1 MAAVINAKPSSLTR
15 CSMGIGKP
23 VLLHKIEGQISRVNG
38 IHLLSTEEG
47 VLTISDDRSLRV
59 YLKRDNEQFWPSIYH
74 YLPFSPSSM
83 HFDEYKLRLFVGLI
97 NGSVYEYKV
106 AEDMNSLSEQRHWM
120 AHLSLVTSVL
130 YSPEAELIFSCSK
143 DKTTVWHCS
152 ETSLFIC
159 DERQS
164 VKVFAVVGSYTGE
177 SGFTAL
183 EFDVS
188 SKFVFLGDSG
198 GGVILLRLNG
208 SEANVV
214 TTLSAHTSGLYEL
227 EFILAIC
234 CIYVTVLTK
243 HDLAH
248 HDTITSLAW
257 DSERQLLF
265 SAGADHLV
273 IMWDIGGKKGQAF
286 ELNAHNNRL
295 TCLRYAQ
302 HKKRLFS
309 ADEDGSLVC
318 WDMTAKRVE
327 TPGWKTSD
335 SCQLCDSPFFWN
347 FREMWDKK
355 VVGLRQHH
363 CRTCGNAVCAKCCA
377 NTTRY
382 PPMGY
387 ELPVRICNACQSRM
401 QQFPDQ
407 FDLTSLAVISKLHQG
422 IICMHLQESTGRLV
436 TAGSDRILM
445 IWDVKQ
451 LV

>member
-1 MAAVINAKPSSLTR
+1 MIICVVVFGGESEIEGVSREQYMAAVINAKPSSMIR

-38 IHLLSTEEG
+38 VHLLSTEEG
-47 VLTISDDRSLRV
+47 VLTISDDRSLRI

-74 YLPFSPSSM
+74 YLPFSPNSM
-83 HFDEYKLRLFVGLI
+83 HFDEHKLRLFIGLI
-97 NGSVYEYKV
+97 NGSVYEYKI
-106 AEDMNSLSEQRHWM
+106 AEDMNSLSEQRHWL
-120 AHLSLVTSVL
+120 AHLSLVTAVL
-130 YSPEAELIFSCSK
+130 YSQEAELIFSCSK

-152 ETSLFIC
+152 ETS
-159 DERQS
+159 
-164 VKVFAVVGSYTGE
+164 VKMGYYTGE

-183 EFDVS
+183 EFDAS
-188 SKFVFLGDSG
+188 SKFVFLGDSVG
-198 GGVILLRLNG
+198 AIILLRLNG
-208 SEANVV
+208 SEINVV
-214 TTLSAHTSGLYEL
+214 TTLSAHTN
-227 EFILAIC
+227 
-234 CIYVTVLTK
+234 
-243 HDLAH
+243 
-248 HDTITSLAW
+248 TITSLAW

-286 ELNAHNNRL
+286 ELKAGGIPRMLHLNFSAHNNRL
-295 TCLRYAQ
+295 TCLQYAQ
-302 HKKRLFS
+302 HKKRLFRQ
-309 ADEDGSLVC
+309 
-318 WDMTAKRVE
+318 M
-327 TPGWKTSD
+327 KT
-335 SCQLCDSPFFWN
+335 
-347 FREMWDKK
+347 E

-407 FDLTSLAVISKLHQG
+407 FDLTSLAVVSKLRQG
-422 IICMHLQESTGRLV
+422 VMCMHLQESTGRLV

>member
-1 MAAVINAKPSSLTR
+1 MAAIINARPSSLTQ
-15 CSMGIGKP
+15 CSLGTGKP

-38 IHLLSTEEG
+38 VHLLSTEEG

-74 YLPFSPSSM
+74 YLPFSPNSM
-83 HFDEYKLRLFVGLI
+83 YLDEDKLFVGLI
-97 NGSVYEYKV
+97 NGSVYEYKI

-120 AHLSLVTSVL
+120 THLSMVTAVL

-152 ETSLFIC
+152 ETS
-159 DERQS
+159 
-164 VKVFAVVGSYTGE
+164 VKMGSYAGE

-183 EFDVS
+183 EFDVP

-198 GGVILLRLNG
+198 GSIILLRLNG
-208 SEANVV
+208 SEANIV
-214 TTLSAHTSGLYEL
+214 TTLSAHTN
-227 EFILAIC
+227 
-234 CIYVTVLTK
+234 
-243 HDLAH
+243 
-248 HDTITSLAW
+248 TITSLAW

-286 ELNAHNNRL
+286 ELNAHNSRL

-355 VVGLRQHH
+355 VAQNIPVVGLRQHH
-363 CRTCGNAVCAKCCA
+363 CRTCGNAVCAKCCV
-377 NTTRY
+377 NMTRY

-407 FDLTSLAVISKLHQG
+407 FEKPFLRFSLTSLAVVSELRQG
-422 IICMHLQESTGRLV
+422 VVCMHLQESTGRLV

-451 LV
+451 LI